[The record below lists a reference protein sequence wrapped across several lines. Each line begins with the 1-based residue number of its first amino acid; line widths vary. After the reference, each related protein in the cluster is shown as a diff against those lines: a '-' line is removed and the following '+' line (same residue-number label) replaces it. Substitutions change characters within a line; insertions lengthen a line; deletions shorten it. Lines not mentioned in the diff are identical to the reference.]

1 MSGCDAQAAERK
13 NYPVGAIV
21 FGAPLAR
28 GRAGA
33 SLGDYDL
40 RVIVVAPTNSADDYR
55 LGYLPAGGTEQLVEA
70 TVGQRG
76 FGDTFMVVLAPGQ
89 QLPSSSPGTHRSSSC
104 TGARPTP
111 GGMRSPRCV
120 QLWHAAPLR
129 ATSHELR
136 RGARR
141 RTSDN
146 VFYKEAFHT
155 SDLEQPGARS
165 CCSHS
170 QCD

>member
-89 QLPSSSPGTHRSSSC
+89 QLPWHPPQQLVYWCSPDAWRDEVT
-104 TGARPTP
+104 A
-111 GGMRSPRCV
+111 
-120 QLWHAAPLR
+120 LR
-129 ATSHELR
+129 AALARGPFTRHTSHELR
-136 RGARR
+136 QAARR
-141 RTSDN
+141 RSHCYRAVLSDCPS
-146 VFYKEAFHT
+146 VCLAEYY
-155 SDLEQPGARS
+155 
-165 CCSHS
+165 
-170 QCD
+170 